1 MVVPDG
7 PARLPTQNPCREN
20 LKSSSTLDARLKN
33 PAGKIAWGAENTA
46 QIALL
51 FLGMVMAAWGCTCFC
66 SRVPRRA
73 AAAPRRW
80 VARQDSSG
88 AAPSQSC
95 FALGLRLG
103 ADVGYLK
110 LTPASTW
117 NPRQARALL
126 AATFGQ
132 DWGRRMRHGC

>member
-1 MVVPDG
+1 V
-7 PARLPTQNPCREN
+7 
-20 LKSSSTLDARLKN
+20 
-33 PAGKIAWGAENTA
+33 KIAWGAENTA

-51 FLGMVMAAWGCTCFC
+51 FLGMVMAGRLCL
-66 SRVPRRA
+66 

-110 LTPASTW
+110 AHTGLDLEPVLSGKSW
-117 NPRQARALL
+117 DGVRQARALL